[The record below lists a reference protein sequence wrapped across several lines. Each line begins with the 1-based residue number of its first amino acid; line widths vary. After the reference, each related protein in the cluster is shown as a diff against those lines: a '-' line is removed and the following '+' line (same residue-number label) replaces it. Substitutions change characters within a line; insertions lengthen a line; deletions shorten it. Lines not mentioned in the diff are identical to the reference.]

1 MKAAEPYYKDS
12 ELFDNLMKQKKEK
25 QDEYLKMKSKYKT
38 EINSIQTKM
47 NELEE
52 KMKTEF
58 ERKLSISED
67 IE

>member
-67 IE
+67 FE